1 VRVENAALQDTHAT
15 AAATLLKLPNQ
26 NTASESSSCPS
37 QTTATC
43 RLRAVKAHLA
53 PPTRYTVYAKD
64 PKNIAQVAATRAW
77 LDTLVYDTLAIE
89 DRYSLY
95 WGWEETMEEEIEK
108 ADAEG
113 RFDQWLD
120 ENEVVDHWT
129 GCMLDEEGARLV
141 AANAEWIMGIDG
153 TQHRECK
160 M

>member
-1 VRVENAALQDTHAT
+1 VRVEKAALQNSHAT
-15 AAATLLKLPNQ
+15 AAATLLQLPNQ
-26 NTASESSSCPS
+26 NTASESSSRPP
-37 QTTATC
+37 QTTATR

-53 PPTRYTVYAKD
+53 PPKRYAVYVKD

-95 WGWEETMEEEIEK
+95 WVWEETPEEEIEK

-120 ENEVVDHWT
+120 ENEVVDHWA

-141 AANAEWIMGIDG
+141 AAKSDWIMGIDG